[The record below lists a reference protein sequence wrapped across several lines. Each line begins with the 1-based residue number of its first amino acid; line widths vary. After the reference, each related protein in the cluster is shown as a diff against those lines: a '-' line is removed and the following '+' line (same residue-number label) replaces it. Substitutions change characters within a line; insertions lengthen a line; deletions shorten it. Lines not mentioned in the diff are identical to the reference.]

1 MEPQELDKY
10 NYLAVQR
17 RSVKKTVLKDLAI
30 TSDGI
35 LV

>member
-1 MEPQELDKY
+1 MEQEEVDKY

-30 TSDGI
+30 TFDGI
-35 LV
+35 FV